1 VEHVD
6 VIIVGAGLS
15 GIGAACHLKMECPQK
30 SFIILESRDAMGG
43 TWDLFRYPGVRSD
56 SDMYTLGYRFRPW
69 RDPKAIADG
78 PAILSY
84 IQETASEYGVEK
96 VIHYGHRVKRA
107 SWSSGEARWM
117 IEVEKNKETERHR
130 EKVRFTC
137 NFLYLCTGYYDYEN
151 GYTPEWPGVERFRGT
166 IVHPQKWPT
175 DLDYTNKRIVVIG
188 SGATAITLVPAL
200 AQHAAQVTMLQR
212 SPSYV
217 VTRPAADIVANIFRR
232 CLPDRAAYMLTR
244 WKNVLLTIFFY
255 NLARNRPEVFKRM
268 VARGV
273 RRQLRKGIR
282 LENVRSSID
291 PVEEHFNPRYNP
303 WDQRLCVAADGD
315 FFRAMREGR
324 ISIVTDNIATFTE
337 DGLLLNSGQQL
348 EADIIITATGLV
360 FSLFNRMQLEVDG
373 VPVQL
378 AKTLVYKG
386 MMFSDVPNLAFAIGY
401 TNASWTLK
409 CDLTSGYVCRLL
421 NHMDQRG
428 FAICTPRVNDPD
440 IGEEPVVDFTSGYI
454 VRALHTMP
462 RQGSKTPWRLHQNYI
477 KDLSMM
483 RYGRVDDGAMEFLSH
498 EGLVAQNKLNHKDT
512 KAQKQSQ

>member
-1 VEHVD
+1 MEHVD

-30 SFIILESRDAMGG
+30 SFIIFEGREAMGG

-69 RDPKAIADG
+69 RDPRAIADG
-78 PAILSY
+78 PAILNY
-84 IQETASEYGVEK
+84 IRDTASEYGVDK
-96 VIHYGHRVKRA
+96 AIRYGHRVRRA
-107 SWSSGEARWM
+107 SWSSHDARWM
-117 IEVEKNKETERHR
+117 IDVETQGHKEE
-130 EKVRFTC
+130 VRFTC

-151 GYTPEWPGVERFRGT
+151 GYTPEWTGVERFRGT

-217 VTRPAADIVANIFRR
+217 VTRPAHDIVANIFRR

-255 NLARNRPEVFKRM
+255 NLARKKPEVFKRM

-273 RRQLRKGIR
+273 RRQLRKGVP
-282 LENVRSSID
+282 LENASSSID
-291 PVEEHFNPRYNP
+291 AVEEHFNPRYNP

-315 FFRAMREGR
+315 FFNGMREGR
-324 ISIVTDNIATFTE
+324 ISIVTDTVERFTE
-337 DGLLLNSGQQL
+337 DGLLLKSGQHL
-348 EADIIITATGLV
+348 DADIIITATGLV
-360 FSLFNRMQLEVDG
+360 FSLFNRMLLEVDG
-373 VPVQL
+373 TPVQL
-378 AKTLVYKG
+378 PKTLVYKG
-386 MMFSDVPNLAFAIGY
+386 MMFSDIPNFAFAIGY

-409 CDLTSGYVCRLL
+409 CDLTSEYVCRLL

-428 FAICTPRVNDPD
+428 FAVCTPRVNDPNV
-440 IGEEPVVDFTSGYI
+440 GEEPVVDFTSGYI
-454 VRALHTMP
+454 VRALHAMP

-483 RYGRVDDGAMEFLSH
+483 RYGRVEDGAMEFLSLQ
-498 EGLVAQNKLNHKDT
+498 GLGARNKLDHKDR
-512 KAQKQSQ
+512 KAQKHSQ